1 LAQLKDNPSVL
12 PLTATCA
19 AKGTPSGDS
28 VAASQLTADWAA
40 ATAKAEQVAAAA
52 KLKLADFAKVSA
64 YEFYGDFHRTVYAG
78 ELALRDMGAERVAQY
93 KVLMSA
99 FPASPTAILKV
110 GDQLS
115 DQNPVHVPFQSQ
127 FKQVFSILKGL
138 GTGKP
143 SDHFTI
149 DRKAQKLNN
158 VSQSALSFN

>member
-1 LAQLKDNPSVL
+1 
-12 PLTATCA
+12 
-19 AKGTPSGDS
+19 
-28 VAASQLTADWAA
+28 
-40 ATAKAEQVAAAA
+40 
-52 KLKLADFAKVSA
+52 
-64 YEFYGDFHRTVYAG
+64 
-78 ELALRDMGAERVAQY
+78 
-93 KVLMSA
+93 MSA